1 MVNKYIVDYHPSRSQ
16 LISRIHTL
24 KKGGGIMELKK
35 LPKLTEVLVTS
46 FDKLHHRCDLYI
58 FGLCFVVQ

>member
-24 KKGGGIMELKK
+24 KRGGGDYGVKK
-35 LPKLTEVLVTS
+35 ITKINRGIGHK
-46 FDKLHHRCDLYI
+46 FR
-58 FGLCFVVQ
+58 

>member
-24 KKGGGIMELKK
+24 KRGGDYGVKKITKINRGIGHK
-35 LPKLTEVLVTS
+35 
-46 FDKLHHRCDLYI
+46 FR
-58 FGLCFVVQ
+58 